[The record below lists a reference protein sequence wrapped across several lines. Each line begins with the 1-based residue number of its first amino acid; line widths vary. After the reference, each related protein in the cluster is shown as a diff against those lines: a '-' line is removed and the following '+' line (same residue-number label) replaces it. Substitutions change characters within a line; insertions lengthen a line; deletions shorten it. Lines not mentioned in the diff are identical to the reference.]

1 MKSIT
6 NILLVA
12 ALVCY
17 VFLPFYNIPLAPSS
31 PTGFDFT
38 AGMITGNFGWSGALF
53 ALVPFVA
60 SFAAIAFNCT
70 KSRWWGIASCACIV
84 VCMYFYFT
92 ASGTQDQELLHD
104 PSIVPSNDI
113 GEGFK
118 IAGLGIGFKVSYALV
133 MLSLLSSIVSI
144 LPFSFNA
151 KLDRVIDDSVEHGI
165 EEGRRHISGLNNK
178 ISEELSQLESKQR
191 SRQHAKVGV
200 AQSQLP
206 AAEAPTEEQPAKPTA
221 EKEDYSAYMPHD
233 DDAPA
238 YVAPKES
245 TGDEKYAAYM
255 PPQDGD
261 SK

>member
-133 MLSLLSSIVSI
+133 ILSLLSSIVSI

-165 EEGRRHISGLNNK
+165 EEGRRHISDLNNK

-191 SRQHAKVGV
+191 SRHHAKVGV
-200 AQSQLP
+200 AQPQSP
-206 AAEAPTEEQPAKPTA
+206 AADAPAEEQPAKPAA
-221 EKEDYSAYMPHD
+221 EKDYSAYLTHD
-233 DDAPA
+233 DDTPA
-238 YVAPKES
+238 DVAPKEP
-245 TGDEKYAAYM
+245 TDDEKYAAYM

>member
-38 AGMITGNFGWSGALF
+38 AGLITGNFGWSGALF
-53 ALVPFVA
+53 ALVPFAA
-60 SFAAIAFNCT
+60 SFAAIAFNCA

-92 ASGTQDQELLHD
+92 ASGAQDQELIHD
-104 PSIVPSNDI
+104 PGIVPSNDI

-133 MLSLLSSIVSI
+133 ILSMLSSIVSI
-144 LPFSFNA
+144 MPFSFNA

-165 EEGRRHISGLNNK
+165 EEGRRHISDLNTK
-178 ISEELSQLESKQR
+178 LSEEISHFEKKQKSKR
-191 SRQHAKVGV
+191 HADDTSTAANSTQAAD
-200 AQSQLP
+200 AQ
-206 AAEAPTEEQPAKPTA
+206 PTQEKPETA
-221 EKEDYSAYMPHD
+221 DYSAYMPHD
-233 DDAPA
+233 PEAGSQTADDATA
-238 YVAPKES
+238 
-245 TGDEKYAAYM
+245 TDDERYAAYM
-255 PPQDGD
+255 PPQANSDNEQ
-261 SK
+261 